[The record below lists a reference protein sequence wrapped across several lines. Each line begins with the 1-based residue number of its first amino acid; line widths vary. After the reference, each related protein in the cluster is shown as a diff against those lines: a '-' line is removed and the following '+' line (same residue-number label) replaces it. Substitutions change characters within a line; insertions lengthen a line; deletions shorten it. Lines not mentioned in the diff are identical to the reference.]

1 MKKMIGKL
9 AWVIAV
15 IGICMVAVT
24 TFIFDNYILFYIG
37 IGMLVLGVIGALFAG
52 KETKEA
58 ILKLFDLI

>member
-1 MKKMIGKL
+1 MKKIIGKL

-15 IGICMVAVT
+15 IGICMVAVA

-37 IGMLVLGVIGALFAG
+37 IGMSVLGIIGALFAG

-58 ILKLFDLI
+58 ILKLFDYI

>member
-1 MKKMIGKL
+1 MKKIIGKL
-9 AWVIAV
+9 AWVMAV

-37 IGMLVLGVIGALFAG
+37 IGMVVLGFVGALLAG

-58 ILKLFDLI
+58 ILRLFDFI

>member
-1 MKKMIGKL
+1 MKKIIGKL

-15 IGICMVAVT
+15 IGACMAAVT

-37 IGMLVLGVIGALFAG
+37 IGMLVLGAIGALFAG

-58 ILKLFDLI
+58 ILRLFDSL